1 MWAFFART
9 PSPSFPHVHTM
20 QRFIFVGSGSLPHTL
35 HEFSCPFPPVLHNWS
50 LSLSPFR
57 LLYLVSLSLFIF
69 PQSSLCCLS
78 LHSSLYKEHL
88 KFVVASGP
96 LHLQCPL

>member
-20 QRFIFVGSGSLPHTL
+20 HRFIFVGSGFLPHTL

-57 LLYLVSLSLFIF
+57 LLSCLPFSVYFPPVFSLLSLSTFF
-69 PQSSLCCLS
+69 PLPR
-78 LHSSLYKEHL
+78 
-88 KFVVASGP
+88 AP
-96 LHLQCPL
+96 